1 MPRKAYSEQERERVR
16 KHCWPLLCNIAA
28 HGLKHA
34 SVETICAEVGISKTF
49 FLLLLSLER
58 SAGAAGVVLPAAK
71 IAGFARTL
79 MSDPKLSWREGLET
93 FLRRCCY
100 NSSGI
105 AVLSAE
111 EEQMVFRRLS
121 PEEYQAFQ
129 RSQLILFGE
138 LLAVFGIPVATID
151 PRLFGNLAPAMIMVR
166 KAMPEGLPFSF
177 RKWRMKWCLFRSVRW
192 PMRWSE
198 PGTQS
203 LHTGKIVLKR
213 KRTLRVGLYPTER
226 LQLGQLS

>member
-1 MPRKAYSEQERERVR
+1 MPRKAYSEQERERIR
-16 KHCWPLLCNIAA
+16 EALLAAALQHIAA

-34 SVETICAEVGISKTF
+34 SVETICAAVGISKTF
-49 FLLLLSLER
+49 FYSFFPSKEALVLQALSYQQPKLL
-58 SAGAAGVVLPAAK
+58 A
-71 IAGFARTL
+71 FARTL
-79 MSDPKLSWREGLET
+79 MNDPKLSWREGLET

-100 NSSGI
+100 SSSGI

-151 PRLFGNLAPAMIMVR
+151 PRLFGNLALGDDDGAR
-166 KAMPEGLPFSF
+166 RAMPEGLPF
-177 RKWRMKWCLFRSVRW
+177 LFPEMADEMV
-192 PMRWSE
+192 
-198 PGTQS
+198 S
-203 LHTGKIVLKR
+203 LSDRCAGRCAGASQGRRASTRGK
-213 KRTLRVGLYPTER
+213 
-226 LQLGQLS
+226 SS

>member
-16 KHCWPLLCNIAA
+16 EALLAAALQHIAA

-34 SVETICAEVGISKTF
+34 SVETICAAVGISKTF
-49 FLLLLSLER
+49 FYSFFPSKEALVLQALSYQQPKLL
-58 SAGAAGVVLPAAK
+58 A
-71 IAGFARTL
+71 FARTL

-151 PRLFGNLAPAMIMVR
+151 PRLFGNLALAMITYPVG
-166 KAMPEGLPFSF
+166 ASGILVSAASLGFDGL
-177 RKWRMKWCLFRSVRW
+177 L
-192 PMRWSE
+192 
-198 PGTQS
+198 
-203 LHTGKIVLKR
+203 
-213 KRTLRVGLYPTER
+213 LYVTDVE
-226 LQLGQLS
+226 LGITFPSSST

>member
-16 KHCWPLLCNIAA
+16 EALLAAALQHIAA

-34 SVETICAEVGISKTF
+34 SVETICAAVGISKTF
-49 FLLLLSLER
+49 FYSFFPSKEALVLQALSYQQPKLL
-58 SAGAAGVVLPAAK
+58 A
-71 IAGFARTL
+71 FARTL
-79 MSDPKLSWREGLET
+79 MSWREGLET

-151 PRLFGNLAPAMIMVR
+151 PRLFGNLALAMIMVR
-166 KAMPEGLPFSF
+166 KAMPEGLPFLFPEMADEMVSF
-177 RKWRMKWCLFRSVRW
+177 QIGALADALERARDAKPPHGENR
-192 PMRWSE
+192 PETENE
-198 PGTQS
+198 P
-203 LHTGKIVLKR
+203 
-213 KRTLRVGLYPTER
+213 
-226 LQLGQLS
+226 

>member
-16 KHCWPLLCNIAA
+16 EALLAAALQHIAA

-34 SVETICAEVGISKTF
+34 SVETICAAVGISKTF
-49 FLLLLSLER
+49 FYSFFPSKEALVLQALSYQQPKLL
-58 SAGAAGVVLPAAK
+58 A
-71 IAGFARTL
+71 FARTL

-129 RSQLILFGE
+129 RSQLIL
-138 LLAVFGIPVATID
+138 VD
-151 PRLFGNLAPAMIMVR
+151 PRLFRNLALAMIMVR
-166 KAMPEGLPFSF
+166 KAMPEGLPFLFPEMADEMVSF
-177 RKWRMKWCLFRSVRW
+177 QIGALADALERARDAKPPRGENR
-192 PMRWSE
+192 PETENE
-198 PGTQS
+198 P
-203 LHTGKIVLKR
+203 
-213 KRTLRVGLYPTER
+213 
-226 LQLGQLS
+226 

>member
-1 MPRKAYSEQERERVR
+1 
-16 KHCWPLLCNIAA
+16 
-28 HGLKHA
+28 
-34 SVETICAEVGISKTF
+34 
-49 FLLLLSLER
+49 
-58 SAGAAGVVLPAAK
+58 
-71 IAGFARTL
+71 

-151 PRLFGNLAPAMIMVR
+151 PRLFGNLALAMIMVR
-166 KAMPEGLPFSF
+166 KAMPEGLPFLFPEMADEMVSF
-177 RKWRMKWCLFRSVRW
+177 QIGALADALEQSQGRKASTR
-192 PMRWSE
+192 
-198 PGTQS
+198 
-203 LHTGKIVLKR
+203 GK
-213 KRTLRVGLYPTER
+213 
-226 LQLGQLS
+226 SS

>member
-1 MPRKAYSEQERERVR
+1 MPRKAYSEQERERIR
-16 KHCWPLLCNIAA
+16 EALLAAALQHMAA

-34 SVETICAEVGISKTF
+34 SVETICAAVGISKTF
-49 FLLLLSLER
+49 FYSFFPSKEALVLQALSYQQPKLL
-58 SAGAAGVVLPAAK
+58 A
-71 IAGFARTL
+71 FARTL
-79 MSDPKLSWREGLET
+79 MNDPKLSWREGLET

-100 NSSGI
+100 SSSGI

-151 PRLFGNLAPAMIMVR
+151 PRLFGNLALAMIMVR
-166 KAMPEGLPFSF
+166 KAMPEGLPFLFPEMADEMVSF
-177 RKWRMKWCLFRSVRW
+177 QIGALADALERARDAKPPHGENR
-192 PMRWSE
+192 PETENE
-198 PGTQS
+198 P
-203 LHTGKIVLKR
+203 
-213 KRTLRVGLYPTER
+213 
-226 LQLGQLS
+226 